1 MQLDYKILWVE
12 DNEGWKASIA
22 PEIKRHIED
31 KGFNPIIETP
41 SKEMLSRFD
50 NGLYKNID
58 LMLIDYNLK
67 YMSTDNGD
75 ALIQKIR
82 RHRIYTNIVFYSS
95 DMERLDREIKEK
107 KLSGVYIFD
116 RRQLDLDGIEDLFE
130 LIDFF
135 LEKEMDNNSLRGIAM
150 SEVAEFDS
158 KIWNIIKTQESDL
171 KSDIADVV
179 KNFRLKKYNEFKDQ
193 DADRIWESIDK
204 KGTIVLDSFHLHKF
218 LCDKILSILERT
230 SDIED
235 CMNNYHSDVLTKRND
250 LAHSKKIM
258 DYSEQIYFR
267 KDLIKFRKIFAKLE
281 SELCKKP

>member
-50 NGLYKNID
+50 NGLYKDID

-158 KIWNIIKTQESDL
+158 KIWNIIRTQESDL

-235 CMNNYHSDVLTKRND
+235 CINNYHSDVLKKRND

>member
-41 SKEMLSRFD
+41 SKEKLSRFD
-50 NGLYKNID
+50 NGLYKDID

-82 RHRIYTNIVFYSS
+82 HHRIYTNIVFYSS

-171 KSDIADVV
+171 KSDVADVV